1 MSSNRAL
8 SLFPN
13 FLKGGDEPM
22 IFVFTWIA
30 GFAVGILTPIIWR
43 NILASGTVEI
53 DVSDP
58 DIPYL
63 RLHVSNKQLDN
74 LPRKKYVLFKVDP
87 NAKFT
92 RQKQSL

>member
-1 MSSNRAL
+1 
-8 SLFPN
+8 
-13 FLKGGDEPM
+13 M
-22 IFVFTWIA
+22 IFVFIWIA

-53 DVSDP
+53 DVTDP

-63 RLHVSNKQLDN
+63 RLQVSNKQLDN
-74 LPRKKYVLFKVDP
+74 LPKKKYVLFKVDP
-87 NAKFT
+87 NAQFT

>member
-1 MSSNRAL
+1 
-8 SLFPN
+8 
-13 FLKGGDEPM
+13 M
-22 IFVFTWIA
+22 IFVFIWIA

-43 NILASGTVEI
+43 NVLASGTVEI
-53 DVSDP
+53 DTTDP

-63 RLHVSNKQLDN
+63 RLQLSNEQLDR
-74 LPRKKYVLFKVDP
+74 LPKKKYVLFKVDP